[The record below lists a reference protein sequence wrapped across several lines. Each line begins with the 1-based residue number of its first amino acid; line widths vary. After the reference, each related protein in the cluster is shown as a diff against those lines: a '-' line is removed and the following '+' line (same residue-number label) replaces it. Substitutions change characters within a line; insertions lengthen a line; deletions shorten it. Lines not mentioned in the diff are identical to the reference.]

1 MDLNNLKSL
10 FSLIREIEFLALPFV
25 KIYVFWILNLLKA
38 PSSTLLN
45 RLNNLKN
52 LKINIFFFLEKKSD
66 VLSNIAFLAPL
77 SLRMVHFGC
86 TS

>member
-25 KIYVFWILNLLKA
+25 KNYVFWILNLLEV
-38 PSSTLLN
+38 PGFTLLK

-52 LKINIFFFLEKKSD
+52 
-66 VLSNIAFLAPL
+66 
-77 SLRMVHFGC
+77 
-86 TS
+86 